1 MPIGE
6 NDKRKVSEAYGAVDD
21 LLDTDE
27 KAQGLNQCDLRVWD
41 RWQLFWRDKSK
52 SIWIEVGRRAH
63 RC

>member
-1 MPIGE
+1 VALEVLMPIGE

-41 RWQLFWRDKSK
+41 RWQLF
-52 SIWIEVGRRAH
+52 
-63 RC
+63 